1 MRQTTAASPLTRTA
15 PSLRTT
21 VHFADPT
28 GLTTPSVVIR
38 WKQSSILMKPTLPRL
53 LLLGAA
59 FLAATLSRANAAVD
73 TKPDSPPRIAQG
85 QTITLADHLVK
96 GKITV
101 VDFTSDY
108 CPPCRAVS
116 PKLDELHRRRDD
128 VAVVKVDI
136 NRPDVRKIDW
146 QSPVAKQFALRSIP
160 HFKIFDGE
168 GKLISEGDEARDTVY
183 GWLKR

>member
-1 MRQTTAASPLTRTA
+1 MAANFSSLPVTAMAG
-15 PSLRTT
+15 
-21 VHFADPT
+21 T
-28 GLTTPSVVIR
+28 G
-38 WKQSSILMKPTLPRL
+38 Q
-53 LLLGAA
+53 AA
-59 FLAATLSRANAAVD
+59 VAARTLSATWATVGT
-73 TKPDSPPRIAQG
+73 TKRSFGMRSARR
-85 QTITLADHLVK
+85 
-96 GKITV
+96 
-101 VDFTSDY
+101 
-108 CPPCRAVS
+108 RAVS

-168 GKLISEGDEARDTVY
+168 GKLISEGNEARDTVY

>member
-1 MRQTTAASPLTRTA
+1 MSQPTGGRK
-15 PSLRTT
+15 LRHQGEPKGPANTL
-21 VHFADPT
+21 V
-28 GLTTPSVVIR
+28 GLTTDSVVIR
-38 WKQSSILMKPTLPRL
+38 WEHPYVPMKPTLLRL
-53 LLLGAA
+53 SLLVAA
-59 FLAATLSRANAAVD
+59 FLAATLSHVAAAASI
-73 TKPDSPPRIAQG
+73 KPEVPPRIAQG

-96 GKITV
+96 GKITIF
-101 VDFTSDY
+101 DFTSEY

-116 PKLDELHRRRDD
+116 PKLDELHRRRSD

-168 GKLISEGDEARDTVY
+168 GKLISEGKEASDTVY
-183 GWLKR
+183 GWLER